1 MRSKILVALLLLFA
15 SVGCRSEL
23 ERSRA
28 ERDEHFRDPVES
40 PLATSAIRLLD
51 QPEIVFG
58 SAADSGLVWHGS
70 GISPQHARFLVDG
83 SAVFIE
89 PMEGSLEIYPDRV
102 PISGRTEWSVG
113 QRIVAGPVLL
123 ILQKHPVGPVVRVI
137 DPQAPALSTF
147 AGLKYFAEDPSFRVR
162 GKVTPHEEPVK
173 ITILDTQGWERP
185 AWIYGKVHFSVS
197 DVPQELDLI
206 LFQENPRDND
216 QFMLLLQDATT
227 GKETYPA
234 GRYLY
239 VDFAES
245 GEVWIDFNELFN
257 PYCAYGNGFACP
269 LPPPG
274 NRLSVAIRAGEM
286 TYPRHVPGSEG
297 H

>member
-1 MRSKILVALLLLFA
+1 MGNRFLPLLLLVLA
-15 SVGCRSEL
+15 AAGCRSDVEH
-23 ERSRA
+23 SRA
-28 ERDEHFRDPVES
+28 ERDAHFRDPVES

-58 SAADSGLVWHGS
+58 SAADSGLKWHGN
-70 GISPQHARFLVDG
+70 GIAPQHARILLDG
-83 SAVFIE
+83 NAIFIE
-89 PMEGSLEIYPDRV
+89 PVEGALASYPDRT
-102 PISGRTEWSVG
+102 PFTGRTEWSVG
-113 QRIVAGPVLL
+113 QRIEAGPILL
-123 ILQKHPVGPVVRVI
+123 VLQKHPVGPVVRVI
-137 DPQAPALSTF
+137 DPQAPALASF
-147 AGLKYFAEDPSFRVR
+147 SGLKYFPEDPGFRVR
-162 GKVTPHEEPVK
+162 GSVVPHESPVG

-185 AWIYGKVHFSVS
+185 AWIYGKVQFSIG
-197 DVPQELDLI
+197 DTTQELDLL
-206 LFQENPRDND
+206 LFKENPSDND
-216 QFMLLLQDATT
+216 QFMLMLQDATT

-239 VDFAES
+239 LDYVES
-245 GEVWIDFNELFN
+245 GEIWIDFNELFN

-286 TYPRHVPGSEG
+286 TYPRHAPGSEG